1 MSCLPLLRYK
11 LSAAYCPCLSL
22 SPFHPQPRRSSGS
35 EELLPPAWLLPVSSV
50 PFLWFHPWCGPWQFP
65 MPPHRCALL
74 CSRLLC
80 KSYSCCYPPLSGN
93 DRCPESFSAA
103 YSRMSRIFELR
114 IPTGISS
121 QRQAGFPML
130 PSSCQPYGV
139 HLYLQGSERTFEF
152 MYTDYAEG
160 LYRCR
165 ACVFLSKHSD
175 RSLSFR
181 LFLFWGAR
189 NKGQGSIIFSTF

>member
-93 DRCPESFSAA
+93 DRCSESFSAA
-103 YSRMSRIFELR
+103 YSRMCRIFELR

-165 ACVFLSKHSD
+165 ACVFLQNHRERVD
-175 RSLSFR
+175 F
-181 LFLFWGAR
+181 LFLFSCFWAHEIKVR
-189 NKGQGSIIFSTF
+189 GQ